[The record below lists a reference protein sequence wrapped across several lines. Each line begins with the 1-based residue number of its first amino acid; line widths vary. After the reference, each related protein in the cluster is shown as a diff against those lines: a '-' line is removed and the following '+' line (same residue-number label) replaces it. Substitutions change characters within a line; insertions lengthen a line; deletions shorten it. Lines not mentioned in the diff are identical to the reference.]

1 MACGERYGA
10 GARLNRRIEISQKTI
25 RVVIAVQM
33 RNHMQRVQY
42 YSDHDMSIGYQ
53 FNRIKEIFA
62 KNWDESINDIND
74 VIELYSAFL
83 ILKTPVCTQSF
94 DITDRQTL
102 DKKERILPLVN
113 RYFSKLDNA
122 TFLSDVPKLENNYRQ
137 FFWYLFEKNKCYL
150 NVSEDAFQKA
160 VMESQSLSLILRNKN
175 TVDQYKNSIRYIL
188 IYMQSSWLLFLR
200 HYLEKRNDKK
210 KLLFDRVLS
219 DKDKEYI
226 VESFVN
232 SDIEDSTLLKLI
244 SDSKAIANV
253 KISLHIRVKAR
264 KKYDEII
271 EKQFK
276 SGPSYTETLKVSLG
290 NIGSK
295 ISEIQ
300 KKRNGLSIIYNK
312 KWLEKYQDYST
323 ILNNFIY
330 VFNLVD
336 SQGRWNLITRESEKP
351 TFMKVLLE
359 HGQHEF
365 YDKFMFEHK
374 REWLSSSVFLY
385 NKMLAQYNLKIEDVI
400 RWFFE
405 CYLKDE
411 FGIKNFA
418 FNVPKG
424 EHLDKIRSLL
434 SELDSVLQQFNIY
447 CQLGYVNRKILELD
461 TDSLNIRRV
470 SSLIANKYIYPTS
483 KMRPLFNILFS
494 DQSLLFYKPGQKSD
508 TYSRP
513 YERLINNESP
523 TIDLVAQFERSNFE
537 WLVENGF
544 LSTEGRKIIYDREL
558 LKLCWELYD
567 WGYVDRRYLFNY
579 SNQIKELKNKGMIE
593 YSSPTLLS
601 KQEID
606 VFNFI
611 MNNSEYTNS
620 LDIRNKYLHGNQSNN
635 LSQINEDYN
644 LILILVL
651 LIVIKINE
659 EFCHR

>member
-1 MACGERYGA
+1 
-10 GARLNRRIEISQKTI
+10 
-25 RVVIAVQM
+25 M

-62 KNWDESINDIND
+62 KNWDESIKDIND

-83 ILKTPVCTQSF
+83 ILKIPVCMQSF
-94 DITDRQTL
+94 DVTDRQAL

-113 RYFSKLDNA
+113 KYFSKLNNA
-122 TFLSDVPKLENNYRQ
+122 TFLSDVHKLESNYRQ

-150 NVSEDAFQKA
+150 NIYEDVFQKA
-160 VMESQSLSLILRNKN
+160 IVESNSLSLILRNKN

-188 IYMQSSWLLFLR
+188 SHMQFSWLLFLR
-200 HYLEKRNDKK
+200 YYLEKRNDEK

-226 VESFVN
+226 VENFVN

-253 KISLHIRVKAR
+253 KISLRIRAKAR
-264 KKYDEII
+264 KKYEKII
-271 EKQFK
+271 EKQFE

-295 ISEIQ
+295 LSEIQ
-300 KKRNGLSIIYNK
+300 KRKNGLSIIYNK
-312 KWLEKYQDYST
+312 NWLEKYQDYST

-330 VFNLVD
+330 IFNLVD
-336 SQGRWNLITRESEKP
+336 LQGRWNLITRESEKSAL
-351 TFMKVLLE
+351 MKVLLE
-359 HGQHEF
+359 HGQNEF
-365 YDKFMFEHK
+365 HDKFMFDHK
-374 REWLSSSVFLY
+374 RKWLSSSVLLY
-385 NKMLAQYNLKIEDVI
+385 KNMLAQYNLKIEDI
-400 RWFFE
+400 IKWFFD
-405 CYLKDE
+405 CYLDDE
-411 FGIKNFA
+411 FKIKNFT

-424 EHLDKIRSLL
+424 EPLDKIRSLL
-434 SELDSVLQQFNIY
+434 SELNSVLQQFNIY
-447 CQLGYVNRKILELD
+447 CQLGYMDRKMLELA
-461 TDSLNIRRV
+461 TDSLNVRRV
-470 SSLIANKYIYPTS
+470 SSLVANKYMYPSS

-494 DQSLLFYKPGQKSD
+494 DQSLLFFQKSD
-508 TYSRP
+508 THNRH

-523 TIDLVAQFERSNFE
+523 TIDLVARFEYPAFE

-544 LSTEGRKIIYDREL
+544 LSTEGRRIIYDRKL
-558 LKLCWELYD
+558 LNLCWELYN
-567 WGYVDRRYLFNY
+567 WGYIDRRYLFNC

-593 YSSPTLLS
+593 YSSSTLLS
-601 KQEID
+601 KQEINL
-606 VFNFI
+606 FNFI

-620 LDIRNKYLHGNQSNN
+620 LDIRNKYLHGNQTNN
-635 LSQINEDYN
+635 LPQISEDYN